1 MADTSQLKGLFLGTV
16 KADAERSRLEFGGT
30 EVSFHCDKFNTRII
44 KGLED
49 VVGFDE
55 AKKLLA
61 HQAEITNYDLLQKFL
76 GEGAAAEA
84 FGALSPEE
92 KLSAVFDIYKILAY
106 GAFEG
111 GGVGEGG
118 GTVNSAHSYLAEGW
132 LENMERWNWSLRDNP
147 VCHDACGYIAAA
159 LAVAFGKPVETYAV
173 SETKCRSKGDD
184 VCEFAVEVK

>member
-1 MADTSQLKGLFLGTV
+1 MADTSRVKELFLGTV

-49 VVGFDE
+49 VVGFEE

-61 HQAEITNYDLLQKFL
+61 HQAETTNYALLETFL
-76 GEGAAAEA
+76 GEGEPAEV
-84 FGALSPEE
+84 FGSLSPEE
-92 KLSAVFDIYKILAY
+92 KLAAVFEIYKILAY
-106 GAFEG
+106 GAFDG
-111 GGVGEGG
+111 GAVGEGG
-118 GTVNSAHSYLAEGW
+118 GTVTSPYSYLAEGW

-147 VCHDACGYIAAA
+147 VCHDACGCIAAA
-159 LAVAFGKPVETYAV
+159 LAMAFGKPTGTYAV

-184 VCEFAVEVK
+184 ICEFAVEVK